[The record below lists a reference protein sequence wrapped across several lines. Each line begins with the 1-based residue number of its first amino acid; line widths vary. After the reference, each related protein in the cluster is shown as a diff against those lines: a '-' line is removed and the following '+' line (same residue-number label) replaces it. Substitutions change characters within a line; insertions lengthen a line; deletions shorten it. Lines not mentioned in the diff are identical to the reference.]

1 METMTE
7 EQVQLEAVTP
17 ALKACPL
24 FQALKE
30 EHYSQI
36 LKIAEP
42 VRFAAE
48 EQIVEAGSAADAF
61 YVILDGEA
69 AIRLTSPAGES
80 VEIGRIP
87 KGATFGEMGLLL
99 GRKRTASVAAV
110 TDHWESFG
118 T

>member
-7 EQVQLEAVTP
+7 ENVQLEAVAP

-24 FQALKE
+24 FQALKD
-30 EHYSQI
+30 EHFPQI

-48 EQIVEAGSAADAF
+48 EEIVAEGSAADAF

-69 AIRLTSPAGES
+69 SIGIKSPAGERI
-80 VEIGRIP
+80 EIGEKRPRRI
-87 KGATFGEMGLLL
+87 
-99 GRKRTASVAAV
+99 VAHHAAL
-110 TDHWESFG
+110 DI
-118 T
+118 